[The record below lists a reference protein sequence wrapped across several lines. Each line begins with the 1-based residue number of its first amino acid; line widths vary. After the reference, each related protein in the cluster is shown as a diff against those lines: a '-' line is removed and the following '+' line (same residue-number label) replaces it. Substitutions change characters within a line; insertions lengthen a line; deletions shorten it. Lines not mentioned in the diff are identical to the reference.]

1 MQLLYFRFDYLQFR
15 TKSIFVSPGM
25 IRTGTGGSGNLMFK
39 SASSS
44 VVESRANN
52 EMMTEQ
58 KSGVAGSAPWSPTS
72 GMPIVEMAT
81 VESKES
87 KKSFNVFFPYRKC
100 IRFRYHRQ
108 I

>member
-1 MQLLYFRFDYLQFR
+1 
-15 TKSIFVSPGM
+15 M

-39 SASSS
+39 STSSS

-87 KKSFNVFFPYRKC
+87 KKSFNVFFPHRNASVSA
-100 IRFRYHRQ
+100 IIDRYEMGTVTFL
-108 I
+108 

>member
-1 MQLLYFRFDYLQFR
+1 MNFAGHCPASIFDVSENARSISNLLTILDILP
-15 TKSIFVSPGM
+15 IFVSPGM

-39 SASSS
+39 STSSS

-87 KKSFNVFFPYRKC
+87 KKS
-100 IRFRYHRQ
+100 I
-108 I
+108 